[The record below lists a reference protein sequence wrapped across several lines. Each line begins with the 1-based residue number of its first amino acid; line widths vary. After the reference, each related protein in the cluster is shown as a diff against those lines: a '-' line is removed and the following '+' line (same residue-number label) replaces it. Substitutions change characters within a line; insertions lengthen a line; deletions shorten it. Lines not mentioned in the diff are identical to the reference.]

1 MRYYFATTISFLLI
15 VARGFAQTYYPIP
28 ESQII
33 WQEYQFRTI
42 IPCITTSTFIY
53 YFDSDTIISAK
64 NYKKLFSEGSI
75 TQSCNGN
82 FDTTLYPKEYEGA
95 FWQDTILRWV
105 FFIEK
110 NNFSEGLLYDFNLSA
125 GDSLHFLES
134 NFNDNGGIDIISN
147 PAIIESVDS
156 VSIDGSLRKRM
167 RFLQSY
173 DACGP
178 DTSAVIEGIGNTRG
192 FIYPRVYP
200 CSIYK
205 ILQCV
210 TINGNQV
217 YGAADTC
224 FLPGQLGYTSTGNT
238 VQDDFALA
246 IVLLNDGS
254 VLIEYNPDYSGGD
267 RIAVTNLLGQ
277 QIKLI
282 SLSERTQ
289 IILSRAE
296 FLSGCYIVTLYD
308 HRKIISQKKIL
319 IF

>member
-1 MRYYFATTISFLLI
+1 MKNCFRVTILFFLI
-15 VARGFAQTYYPIP
+15 VQRGFTQSYHPIP

-53 YFDSDTIISAK
+53 YFDGDTFISPQ
-64 NYKKLFSEGSI
+64 NYKKLFSEGSV

-82 FDTTLYPKEYEGA
+82 LSTSLYLKQYEGA
-95 FWQDTILRWV
+95 FRQDTALRQV
-105 FFIEK
+105 YLMIK
-110 NNFSEGLLYDFNLSA
+110 DNFSESTLYDFNLIA

-134 NFNDNGGIDIISN
+134 NFNDNGWVDIISN
-147 PAIIESVDS
+147 PAVIESVDS
-156 VSIDGSLRKRM
+156 ILIDGTLRKRM
-167 RFLQSY
+167 RFLQAY

-205 ILQCV
+205 ILNCV

-217 YGAADTC
+217 YGTSDTC
-224 FLPGQLGYTSTGNT
+224 FTPAGSGYNAIGNT
-238 VQDDFALA
+238 LENDFLSEP
-246 IVLLNDGS
+246 VLLSDGS
-254 VLIEYNPDYSGGD
+254 VLIRFSIDYPRD
-267 RIAVTNLLGQ
+267 ARIVISNKLGQ
-277 QIKLI
+277 QVKSI
-282 SLSERTQ
+282 SLSGIAQ
-289 IILSRAE
+289 VILSHRE
-296 FLSGCYIVTLYD
+296 FLSGYYTVTLYD
-308 HRKIISQKKIL
+308 HKKIMSRKKIL